1 MIFIIDKKFSFYH
14 ILKIEYSVILARYR
28 LFWFLNYR
36 SQYHDISMSSLN
48 VTEDISRLFYVV

>member
-1 MIFIIDKKFSFYH
+1 MIFIIDIKFSFYH